1 MINQCKKWLV
11 TALSV
16 MMVVL
21 STAPPILAAQEPTGA
36 IEGTVTDPQGAIVQ
50 NATVTVRNTATNLT
64 RNTGTGDDGRYRI
77 AQLPPGVYEVR
88 ATGQSF
94 KSSVASNVKVD
105 VGSNVPLDFQL
116 EVGGASEEVTVASG
130 GEARIDRTD
139 NTVSGVVGT
148 IQIENLP
155 LNGRNFLDLARLQ
168 PGAETVDGGGFD
180 PTKSN
185 YLGVSIAGQA
195 GRSTQITVDGASVV
209 DNVVGTTV
217 QNFSQEIVQEFQVGI
232 SNYDLSTGASA
243 TGSVNVVSRSGSNNF
258 HGNGY
263 VYWRDSGFAAFPAL
277 NRLDTIHGIPPELQ
291 VKEIPFDREQFG
303 GSFSGPI
310 KKDKVFF
317 FGNAEY
323 YNQDGVVIRLT
334 PPTVRGFNGFTG
346 SPFNNL
352 LVTGKVDWVISD
364 KTNLFGRYSHDD
376 NDQIQANPL
385 GSGIVPRESASGIFQ
400 SNDQVNENR
409 SDGFVIGSTHSFTS
423 NLFNDFHYSYNDF
436 RNAIGA
442 ATPDFPELRILEGT
456 DQNWRSGTN
465 RITPQETIQ
474 KRHQIRDD
482 LTWTKGAHTIRFGG
496 NWERT
501 NIGGLL
507 QFLVPG
513 VIRLFGPSFTGVD
526 ALETEEDFLNAPV
539 RDLQIGI
546 GDPRLPF
553 NTPGGATI
561 NNRYQ
566 FYATDQW
573 KATRNLTLN
582 LGLAYRY
589 DTNLWNHDLT
599 RPSIVAPF
607 FDDATEAP
615 PSDKNN
621 LAPRVGFAWDV
632 TGKGRTVIRGGFG
645 MYYDTVIDNQ
655 RLFERADLG
664 PPGAIILLQGTQV
677 FSNLLPRG
685 TDNLN
690 DARFDPTPGSR
701 RGFITLRDFLP
712 LLPRLRSE
720 LEATV
725 FGDCKLTSI
734 ECTGGAI
741 SGPLFSTGFQVPY
754 SLQYAIGF
762 QKELPGNMVFQ
773 ADFNYRKG
781 LHEVLNYDANFADRV
796 DRNGDPLPVFP
807 NIVDAGGN
815 PLHVPYTDSSA
826 YSTYKALLL
835 RLDRRFSNGFQLT
848 GSYTLSRLKT
858 FGTDGLGLGN
868 IITDPLNFRKEFGP
882 GALDRTHRLVVSAVY
897 ELPLFKDSPSRFKK
911 SVLGGWTVSLISTA
925 MSGLPVSAFLPD
937 DVDLTGSGGFLSYL
951 PGTDPGG
958 IGRRIHSVGE
968 LNQLIRDYNANRNTF
983 AARIEDGVPVDPFG
997 TPLRELAE
1005 LPASTQIGGDS
1016 VISQDVRVTKSFRLS
1031 ESKRFD
1037 LIGEV
1042 FNLFNVA
1049 NKTNIADTAI
1059 PAAEDTATP
1068 GYEFT
1073 VFSPTRRTNNI
1084 FGTGGPRA
1092 FQFALKFTF

>member
-1 MINQCKKWLV
+1 MVNQFKKWLV
-11 TALSV
+11 TTLSII
-16 MMVVL
+16 MVVL
-21 STAPPILAAQEPTGA
+21 SAAPPLMAGQEPTGA
-36 IEGTVTDPQGAIVQ
+36 IEGTVTDPQGGIVQ

-64 RNTGTGDDGRYRI
+64 RNTNTGDDGRYRI
-77 AQLPPGVYEVR
+77 AQLPPGSYEVR
-88 ATGQSF
+88 ATGQNF
-94 KSSVASNVKVD
+94 KSSVASSVKVD
-105 VGSNVPLDFQL
+105 VGSNVPLDFRL
-116 EVGGASEEVTVASG
+116 EVGGTTEEVTVKSG

-148 IQIENLP
+148 VQIENLP

-243 TGSVNVVSRSGSNNF
+243 TGSVNVVSRSGTNAF

-263 VYWRDSGFAAFPAL
+263 IYWRDSAFAAFPAL
-277 NRLDTIHGIPPELQ
+277 NRLDAIHGIPTELQ
-291 VKEIPFDREQFG
+291 VKEIPFDRQQFG
-303 GSFSGPI
+303 ASFGGPI
-310 KKDKVFF
+310 KKDKAFF

-323 YNQDGVVIRLT
+323 YNQDGAVIRLT
-334 PPTVRGFNGFTG
+334 PPSVRGFNGFTG

-352 LVTGKVDWVISD
+352 LVTGKVDWAINE
-364 KTNLFGRYSHDD
+364 KTSLFGRYSHDD
-376 NDQIQANPL
+376 NNQTQANPL
-385 GSGIVPRESASGIFQ
+385 ASGIVPKESASGIFQ
-400 SNDQVNENR
+400 SNDQINENR
-409 SDGFVIGSTHSFTS
+409 SDGFVIGSGRSFTS
-423 NLFNDFHYSYNDF
+423 NVFNDVRYSYNDF
-436 RNAIGA
+436 LNTINP
-442 ATPDFPELRILEGT
+442 ATPDFPEIRVLEGT

-465 RITPQETIQ
+465 RITPQATIQ
-474 KRHQIRDD
+474 KRHQLRDD
-482 LTWTKGAHTIRFGG
+482 LTWTKGAHTLRFGG

-513 VIRLFGPSFTGVD
+513 VIRLFGPSFTGVG
-526 ALETEEDFLNAPV
+526 ALETEADFLNAPV

-546 GDPRLPF
+546 GNPNLPF

-561 NNRYQ
+561 NNRFQ
-566 FYATDQW
+566 FYGTDQW
-573 KATRNLTLN
+573 KVTRNLTLN

-589 DTNLWNHDLT
+589 DTNLWNHDLS

-607 FDDATEAP
+607 FDDGTAAP
-615 PSDKNN
+615 ARDKNN
-621 LAPRVGFAWDV
+621 IAPRVGFAWDV
-632 TGKGRTVIRGGFG
+632 TGKGRTVVRGGFG
-645 MYYDTVIDNQ
+645 IYYDTVIDNQ

-664 PPGAIILLQGTQV
+664 PPGSILLLQGTQV

-685 TDNLN
+685 TDTLN

-712 LLPRLRSE
+712 LLPQLRSE

-725 FGDCKLTSI
+725 FGNCTQTSI
-734 ECTGGAI
+734 ECTGGTI
-741 SGPLFSTGFQVPY
+741 SGPLFSSRFEVPY
-754 SLQYAIGF
+754 SLQYSIGF

-835 RLDRRFSNGFQLT
+835 RLDRRFSNGLQLT
-848 GSYTLSRLKT
+848 GSYTLSRIKT

-868 IITDPLNFRKEFGP
+868 IITDPLNFRREFGP

-897 ELPLFKDSPSRFKK
+897 ELPFFRGSSSWVKK

-925 MSGLPVSAFLPD
+925 MSGLPLNAFLPD
-937 DVDLTGSGGFLSYL
+937 DVDLTGSGGGLSYL
-951 PGTDPGG
+951 PGTNPGD
-958 IGRRIHSVGE
+958 IGRRITSVNE
-968 LNQLIRDYNANRNTF
+968 LNSIIRDYNANRNTF
-983 AARIEDGVPVDPFG
+983 AARIEGGVPVDPFG

-1005 LPASTQIGGDS
+1005 LPASTQMGGDS
-1016 VISQDVRVTKSFRLS
+1016 VISQDVRLTKSFRLT
-1031 ESKRFD
+1031 ESKRID

-1049 NKTNIADTAI
+1049 NKTNIDDTAL
-1059 PAAEDTATP
+1059 PAAEDAATP
-1068 GYEFT
+1068 GFEFT
-1073 VFSPTRRTNNI
+1073 VFRPNQRTTNI

>member
-1 MINQCKKWLV
+1 MFNHFKKWLV
-11 TALSV
+11 TALCII
-16 MMVVL
+16 MVVL
-21 STAPPILAAQEPTGA
+21 SAAPPLLAAQEPTGA
-36 IEGTVTDPQGAIVQ
+36 VEGTLTDPQGAAVQ
-50 NATVTVRNTATNLT
+50 NATITARNTATNLT
-64 RNTGTGDDGRYRI
+64 RNATTGDDGRYRI
-77 AQLPPGVYEVR
+77 AQLPPGVYEVSV
-88 ATGQSF
+88 TGQGF

-105 VGSNVPLDFQL
+105 VGSNVPLDFHL
-116 EVGGASEEVTVASG
+116 EVGRPDEQVTVVGG

-148 IQIENLP
+148 VQIENLP

-243 TGSVNVVSRSGSNNF
+243 TGSVNVVSRSGSNGF

-263 VYWRDSGFAAFPAL
+263 IYWRDSSFAAFPAL
-277 NRLDTIHGIPPELQ
+277 NRLDAIHGIPPELQ
-291 VKEIPFDREQFG
+291 VEEIPFDREQFG
-303 GSFSGPI
+303 GTFSGPI
-310 KKDKVFF
+310 KKDKIFF

-323 YNQDGVVIRLT
+323 YNQDGVLIRLT
-334 PPTVRGFNGFTG
+334 PPTLRGFNGFTG

-352 LVTGKVDWVISD
+352 LVTGKVDWVVSD
-364 KTNLFGRYSHDD
+364 KTNLFGRYSHDE
-376 NDQIQANPL
+376 NDQTQSNPL

-409 SDGFVIGSTHSFTS
+409 SDGFVIGSTHTFTS
-423 NLFNDFHYSYNDF
+423 NLFNDLRYSYNDF
-436 RNAIGA
+436 RNDIGA
-442 ATPDFPELRILEGT
+442 AAPNFPEIRVLEGT

-465 RITPQETIQ
+465 RIAPQATIQ
-474 KRHQIRDD
+474 KRHQLRDD
-482 LTWTKGAHTIRFGG
+482 LTWARGAHTFRFGG

-501 NIGGLL
+501 NVGGLI

-539 RDLQIGI
+539 RDLQIGV
-546 GDPRLPF
+546 GNPNLPF
-553 NTPGGATI
+553 NTPSGATI

-582 LGLAYRY
+582 FGLAYRY
-589 DTNLWNHDLT
+589 DTNLWNHDLS
-599 RPSIVAPF
+599 RPSLVAPF
-607 FDDATEAP
+607 FDDGTSAP

-621 LAPRVGFAWDV
+621 IAPRVGFAWDV
-632 TGKGRTVIRGGFG
+632 SGKGRTVIRGGFG

-655 RLFERADLG
+655 RIFERADLG
-664 PPGAIILLQGTQV
+664 PPGAILLLQGTQV
-677 FSNLLPRG
+677 FSNLLPSG
-685 TDNLN
+685 TDGLN
-690 DARFDPTPGSR
+690 DARFDQTPGSR

-712 LLPRLRSE
+712 LLPQLRAE
-720 LEATV
+720 LESTV
-725 FGDCKLTSI
+725 FGDCTLSSI

-754 SLQYAIGF
+754 SLQYAVGI

-781 LHEVLNYDANFADRV
+781 VHEVLIYDANFADRV

-807 NIVDAGGN
+807 GVVDAGGN

-858 FGTDGLGLGN
+858 FGNDGLGLGS
-868 IITDPLNFRKEFGP
+868 IITDPLNFRREFGP

-897 ELPLFKDSPSRFKK
+897 ELPFFRASSSAFKK

-925 MSGLPVSAFLPD
+925 MSGLPLSAFLPD

-951 PGTDPGG
+951 PGTDPGD
-958 IGRRIHSVGE
+958 IGRRITSVSD
-968 LNQLIRDYNANRNTF
+968 LNGLIRDYNANLNSF
-983 AARIEDGVPVDPFG
+983 AARVEGGVPVDPFG
-997 TPLRELAE
+997 TPLRALAE

-1016 VISQDVRVTKSFRLS
+1016 VISQDLRLTKSFRLT
-1031 ESKRFD
+1031 ESKRID

-1049 NKTNIADTAI
+1049 NKTNITDTAL
-1059 PAAEDTATP
+1059 PAAEDAAAP
-1068 GYEFT
+1068 DFQFT
-1073 VFSPTRRTNNI
+1073 VFAPTQRTNNI